1 MAIALSLIQDEE
13 SGEEDKEVGL
23 QCCLLQWSLNQISP
37 DFGQSIS
44 VPEVTGHLQYS
55 RSSHGHKSPQREQFL

>member
-13 SGEEDKEVGL
+13 AKEESDEGAKEVGL
-23 QCCLLQWSLNQISP
+23 QCCLLQWPLNQTSP

-44 VPEVTGHLQYS
+44 VPEATGPLAIQ
-55 RSSHGHKSPQREQFL
+55 